1 MNSAIKEVKG
11 LLIYIV
17 VMEELPEMQYTIEVK
32 SEILE
37 PTVYV

>member
-1 MNSAIKEVKG
+1 MNSAIKEVEG

-17 VMEELPEMQYTIEVK
+17 VMEELLEMLYSIEVK

-37 PTVYV
+37 LTA